1 MVGVSD
7 YTIFVLRWQ
16 TRYETAL
23 SIHIH
28 GEKSRILFSY
38 SFFCLKTFSFPFFS
52 FFSLI
57 PISILFSV
65 SMFSLF
71 FFPFLFFLAT
81 CIISHQTTFCSLS
94 YNFFTDKGIPAH
106 FLTHARILNRHHSL
120 VHHPLSPFLFL
131 FLSLAMWIMMRTL
144 SESRESYQKRI
155 VQRKHR
161 FFQPYHTLLFHL
173 FLSATRFIKSP
184 WDHPL

>member
-1 MVGVSD
+1 MGKLACNKHGWCFWLYNFCPALTDKIWNSFID
-7 YTIFVLRWQ
+7 TYTWWKISHSIF
-16 TRYETAL
+16 
-23 SIHIH
+23 
-28 GEKSRILFSY
+28 LFS
-38 SFFCLKTFSFPFFS
+38 FSFPF
-52 FFSLI
+52 I
-57 PISILFSV
+57 TISILFSV
-65 SMFSLF
+65 SIFSLF
-71 FFPFLFFLAT
+71 F
-81 CIISHQTTFCSLS
+81 SHETTFCSLS

-120 VHHPLSPFLFL
+120 VHHPLFLSLSFLFL